1 MKEALNHK
9 IFSETDCLS
18 EQTLFDYI
26 DKKLSAK
33 ESHVVERHLLSCEL
47 CSDAIEGLEILKD
60 RSRISTIKSEIN
72 KRVSVPQKETKVI
85 SINYKI
91 VLSIAASILLLVGG
105 VFFFNL
111 LNNKNE
117 MAALKQDE
125 TVLPPPPPAIT
136 SEESEVTS
144 ENILPESPTKNST
157 EAAGQTSLE
166 NKKTYDRNRS
176 SQNEPLASEQ
186 ATTKNSIA
194 KDNDDI
200 SSAVNTG
207 AGGTPKKNAPENVDV
222 ALADKEK
229 ELNEYRKDSRKAP
242 APEEK
247 PAIPSTPI
255 RAEKTLTEGA
265 KADKY
270 DADDAL
276 AKSSEKSISYKK
288 EAVSKAKKSS
298 VADQAPASAG
308 NIAYAPQQEVS
319 AMEDAVYSVSAS
331 KPAPIETLAEYP
343 GGQDS
348 LLSFIK
354 NKFNKQLIN
363 THVTLAKQ
371 LAEVKLTIDK
381 KGKVTHPTITK
392 GLNTELDEELLRVL
406 LLMPKWKPATIN
418 GEKVAKEVTLPIKL
432 VE

>member
-1 MKEALNHK
+1 MKDALNHK

-47 CSDAIEGLEILKD
+47 CSDAIEGLKILKD

-72 KRVSVPQKETKVI
+72 KRVSIPQRETKVI

-91 VLSIAASILLLVGG
+91 VLSIAASILLLIGG

-111 LNNKNE
+111 LNNKSE

-125 TVLPPPPPAIT
+125 AVLPTPPPAIT
-136 SEESEVTS
+136 NEESEVAS
-144 ENILPESPTKNST
+144 ESVLQEAPKESIT

-166 NKKTYDRNRS
+166 NKKAYDKNRS
-176 SQNEPLASEQ
+176 LENEPFASQQ
-186 ATTKNSIA
+186 ATTNNSVA
-194 KDNDDI
+194 RDNDI
-200 SSAVNTG
+200 SSSVNTG
-207 AGGTPKKNAPENVDV
+207 AGGTPKKNVSENADV
-222 ALADKEK
+222 ALADE
-229 ELNEYRKDSRKAP
+229 ELNEYGKDSRKAP

-247 PAIPSTPI
+247 PTMPSTPT

-270 DADDAL
+270 ESDDAL
-276 AKSSEKSISYKK
+276 AKTSEKSIGYKK

-298 VADQAPASAG
+298 VAEQAPASASS
-308 NIAYAPQQEVS
+308 IAYAPQQEIS
-319 AMEDAVYSVSAS
+319 ATEDVVYSVSAS
-331 KPAPIETLAEYP
+331 KPEPIETLAEYI

-363 THVTLAKQ
+363 KNPTLAKQ

-381 KGKVTHPTITK
+381 KGKVTNPTITK
-392 GLNTELDEELLRVL
+392 GLNTELDKELVRVI

-418 GEKVAKEVTLPIKL
+418 GEKVAKEITLPIQL
-432 VE
+432 VN

>member
-1 MKEALNHK
+1 MKDALNHK
-9 IFSETDCLS
+9 IFAQTDCLS

-60 RSRISTIKSEIN
+60 RNRIPTIKSEVS
-72 KRVSVPQKETKVI
+72 KRVSSLQKETKVI

-91 VLSIAASILLLVGG
+91 VLSIAASILLLIGG

-111 LNNKNE
+111 LNNKSE

-125 TVLPPPPPAIT
+125 AVLPPPPPAIS
-136 SEESEVTS
+136 SEESEVSS
-144 ENILPESPTKNST
+144 EST
-157 EAAGQTSLE
+157 LQEAPKDNNAEATGQTSLE

-176 SQNEPLASEQ
+176 LENEPLASQQ
-186 ATTKNSIA
+186 ATTNTSVSR
-194 KDNDDI
+194 DYDDI
-200 SSAVNTG
+200 SSSINTG
-207 AGGTPKKNAPENVDV
+207 AGGIPKSENVDI
-222 ALADKEK
+222 ALADE
-229 ELNEYRKDSRKAP
+229 ELNEYGKDSRKAP

-247 PAIPSTPI
+247 PAMPSTPI

-270 DADDAL
+270 EADDAL

-319 AMEDAVYSVSAS
+319 AMEDAVYSVSTS
-331 KPAPIETLAEYP
+331 KPAQIETLAEYP

-363 THVTLAKQ
+363 TNVTLAKQ

-392 GLNTELDEELLRVL
+392 GLSTELDEELLRVI

>member
-1 MKEALNHK
+1 MKDSLNHN

-33 ESHVVERHLLSCEL
+33 ESHVVERHFLSCEL

-91 VLSIAASILLLVGG
+91 ILSIAASILLLIGG

-111 LNNKNE
+111 LNKKSE
-117 MAALKQDE
+117 MAVLKQDE
-125 TVLPPPPPAIT
+125 AVLPPPPPAAIP
-136 SEESEVTS
+136 SEESEMQS
-144 ENILPESPTKNST
+144 ESILQEAPKETIT

-176 SQNEPLASEQ
+176 LENEPLASQQ
-186 ATTKNSIA
+186 ATTNNSVA

-207 AGGTPKKNAPENVDV
+207 AGGSPKKNAPKNEDIP
-222 ALADKEK
+222 LADE
-229 ELNEYRKDSRKAP
+229 ELNEYAKDSRKATS
-242 APEEK
+242 PEEK
-247 PAIPSTPI
+247 PAMPSAST
-255 RAEKTLTEGA
+255 RAEKSLKEGA

-270 DADDAL
+270 EADDVL
-276 AKSSEKSISYKK
+276 AKTSEKSIDYKK
-288 EAVSKAKKSS
+288 EAKSKAKKSN
-298 VADQAPASAG
+298 APEQAPASASG
-308 NIAYAPQQEVS
+308 IAYAPQQEIS
-319 AMEDAVYSVSAS
+319 ATEDAVYSVSTS

-348 LLSFIK
+348 LIAFIRA
-354 NKFNKQLIN
+354 NFNKQLLN
-363 THVTLAKQ
+363 TNATLAKQ
-371 LAEVKLTIDK
+371 IVEVKLTIDK
-381 KGKVTHPTITK
+381 KGRVTNSTITK
-392 GLNTELDEELLRVL
+392 GLTTELDKELLRVL
-406 LLMPKWKPATIN
+406 VLMPKWKPATIN
-418 GEKVAKEVTLPIKL
+418 GEKVAKEITLPIQL
-432 VE
+432 VK